1 MPTTKIKVVL
11 SLALL
16 ASVSIACRST
26 DASSNKEAD
35 GQPAQIPFRLM
46 NDSLIV
52 VRGTIGG
59 LKDLNIILDTGAN
72 PTIISSELAVR
83 LDLHGNTESSV
94 TIGGARE
101 VQSVIVPSIDIGKLH
116 MVSSRVVV
124 QDLRFVQRT
133 LGISIQAIAGLD
145 VLSTRSWMVDYR
157 NRKILFITAKA
168 QEKSVQFES
177 LSPCLTVK
185 ANIAGQNLRLLVDS
199 GTPRLLLYRSRVNFK
214 PGKLQHLTTD
224 RDPTVFGAAGTVHAA
239 WFRAPEMSLGDNSM
253 GSQILLIA
261 DADSGLN
268 DEFDGLLGL
277 AQTGFHRVWL
287 DFENASFAWD

>member
-26 DASSNKEAD
+26 DASPNKEAD

-199 GTPRLLLYRSRVNFK
+199 GTPRLLLYSRVNFK

>member
-1 MPTTKIKVVL
+1 MPTTTIKVVL
-11 SLALL
+11 SLAVL
-16 ASVSIACRST
+16 ASVSIVCRPT
-26 DASSNKEAD
+26 DARPNKGAD
-35 GQPAQIPFRLM
+35 AQPVQIPFRLM

-72 PTIISSELAVR
+72 PTIISSELALR
-83 LDLHGNTESSV
+83 LNLHGIPEASV
-94 TIGGARE
+94 TIGGALE
-101 VQSVIVPSIDIGKLH
+101 VQSVIVPSIDIGNLH

-124 QDLRFVQRT
+124 QDLRFVQRA
-133 LGISIQAIAGLD
+133 LGIAIQAIAGLD

-157 NRKILFITAKA
+157 NRKILFITSKA

-214 PGKLQHLTTD
+214 LGKLQHLATD
-224 RDPTVFGAAGTVHAA
+224 RDPTVFGAAGTVDAA
-239 WFRAPEMSLGDNSM
+239 WFRAPEMSLGDNNM

-261 DADSGLN
+261 DADSGLD
-268 DEFDGLLGL
+268 DEFDGVLGL

-287 DFENASFAWD
+287 DFENGTLAWD